1 MQLNFA
7 KLPAILILHI
17 FSKLTDTLT
26 LISILFGYK
35 NLVSITKNV
44 SITKMMWTSLLL
56 ILAGTSAVTARNVT
70 VELPTVTLI
79 DCQEMESLKGFDKC
93 LSIKFSYL
101 EEYAGLNMVDR
112 SSKVL
117 AGKLYATDGTCN
129 NDSRVSVS
137 IDMNLYFVRHFSR
150 HLLIFEIF

>member
-1 MQLNFA
+1 
-7 KLPAILILHI
+7 
-17 FSKLTDTLT
+17 
-26 LISILFGYK
+26 
-35 NLVSITKNV
+35 
-44 SITKMMWTSLLL
+44 MWTSLLL

-79 DCQEMESLKGFDKC
+79 DCQDIESLNGFDKC

-101 EEYAGLNMVDR
+101 EKYAGLNVVDR

-137 IDMNLYFVRHFSR
+137 IDRNLYFVRHFSR